1 MKRIFAA
8 VSIVAMLLAIL
19 VLDVPA
25 LEVTAE
31 QEEAAGL
38 VEKLSFSASG
48 VFKSLECTN
57 ATLERTV
64 ANLSTDAAS
73 LCIVRFESFDASV
86 ISSRHP
92 QNVTADARYVAIK
105 ATSSMTAVILTWS
118 NEEGEHSASLEWP
131 ALASTEY
138 VVMDM
143 KNHPGWSGKI
153 SNIGFKPLSGD
164 PERLVISLEWMKFYR
179 QDPIELYAHSA
190 VTLEPGFLQSVTKP
204 QPPEP
209 EPEPPEPVTE
219 PDSGIVVET
228 DWETYE
234 TQEVT
239 ATWSE
244 HATMS
249 EEPPVE
255 RPGLFYE
262 VFGDVDLTGCKAGS
276 FGCRGGGCSSAAG
289 ASVLLL
295 LCVAGFLLKKKE

>member
-8 VSIVAMLLAIL
+8 VSIVAMLLAVL

-25 LEVTAE
+25 LEVTAA

-38 VEKLSFSASG
+38 VEKISFSASG
-48 VFKSLECTN
+48 VFNGLECAN
-57 ATLERTV
+57 ATKERTY
-64 ANLSTDAAS
+64 ANVSTPDAAS

-105 ATSSMTAVILTWS
+105 ATSSMTAAILTWS
-118 NEEGEHSASLEWP
+118 NEEGQHNASLEWP

-153 SNIGFKPLSGD
+153 INIGFKPLSGD

-179 QDPIELYAHSA
+179 QDPTELYAHSA

-209 EPEPPEPVTE
+209 EPPEPVTE
-219 PDSGIVVET
+219 LDSGIAVEP

-239 ATWSE
+239 GVWSD
-244 HATMS
+244 HAQIP
-249 EEPPVE
+249 EEPPIE

-262 VFGDVDLTGCKAGS
+262 VFGDVDLTGCQADS
-276 FGCRGGGCSSAAG
+276 FGCRGGGCRSAAG
-289 ASVLLL
+289 TLLFLLL
-295 LCVAGFLLKKKE
+295 PFAVFLLKKKE

>member
-1 MKRIFAA
+1 MKKVFAA

-25 LEVTAE
+25 LEVTAA

-48 VFKSLECTN
+48 VFNGLECTN
-57 ATLERTV
+57 ATLERTY
-64 ANLSTDAAS
+64 ANVSTPDSAS

-118 NEEGEHSASLEWP
+118 NEDGEHFASLEWP
-131 ALASTEY
+131 ALASTDY
-138 VVMDM
+138 VLMDM
-143 KNHPGWSGKI
+143 QNHPGWSGKI

-164 PERLVISLEWMKFYR
+164 PERLVMSLEWMKFYR
-179 QDPIELYAHSA
+179 QNPTELYAHSA

-204 QPPEP
+204 QPP

-239 ATWSE
+239 GVWSDHDQIPDE
-244 HATMS
+244 L
-249 EEPPVE
+249 PVE

-276 FGCRGGGCSSAAG
+276 FGCRGGGCRSATG

-295 LCVAGFLLKKKE
+295 LSVMGILLKKKE